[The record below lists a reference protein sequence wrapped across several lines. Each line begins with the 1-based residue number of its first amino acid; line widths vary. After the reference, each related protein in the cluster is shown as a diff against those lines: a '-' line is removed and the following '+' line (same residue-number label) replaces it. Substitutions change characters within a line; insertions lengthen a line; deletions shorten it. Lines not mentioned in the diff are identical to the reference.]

1 MISADFFSKLGKNE
15 KMLVVVAF
23 LFVMTAFMD
32 RLVLGPI
39 LAQQKLLEAEA
50 QTKIQTIRRN
60 LRITSFKDSI
70 IKEYKKYQ
78 EYLDTG
84 NKSKEEIVSALL
96 REIETIA
103 GQKSITISNIQPGD
117 VEQNPVMEEY
127 KTSLECSGK
136 LRDILEF
143 MQALEESDYLF
154 QVTKYSLTPKGKGS
168 DIMKCSISMSRIFIT
183 AEKIG

>member
-1 MISADFFSKLGKNE
+1 MISNFYSKLSKSE
-15 KMLVVVAF
+15 KLIFVVAF

-39 LAQQKLLEAEA
+39 LAQQKLLEVEV
-50 QTKIQTIRRN
+50 QSKFQTIRRN
-60 LRITSFKDSI
+60 LRILSFKDSI
-70 IKEYKKYQ
+70 LKEYTKYK

-84 NKSKEEIVSALL
+84 KKTKEEIVSALL

-103 GQKSITISNIQPGD
+103 SQKSITISNIQPGD
-117 VEQNPVMEEY
+117 VEGNPIMEEY

-154 QVTKYSLTPKGKGS
+154 QITKYDLAPKGKGS

-183 AEKIG
+183 AEKMS